1 MASNQ
6 ILHDPIERLTYT
18 SRATG
23 AMGTVA
29 LFGLLNQ
36 ARAKNAKLGLTG
48 HLLYADGLFTQCLEG
63 PTSSIDLLW
72 QSLVKDPRHEAIT
85 VIERGF
91 VTQRLFDEW
100 DMAFSSYRY
109 LNTFNMP
116 GFFPLD
122 ARGVSEKS
130 GLCAVF

>member
-1 MASNQ
+1 MTSNQ
-6 ILHDPIERLTYT
+6 KDISPIVRLKYT

-36 ARAKNAKLGLTG
+36 ARTKNAKLGLTG
-48 HLLYADGLFTQCLEG
+48 HLHYADGLFTQCLEG
-63 PTSSIDLLW
+63 PASAIDFLW
-72 QSLVKDPRHEAIT
+72 ESLIKDPRHDEIK
-85 VIERGF
+85 VMERG
-91 VTQRLFDEW
+91 VVRERRFDEW
-100 DMAFSSYRY
+100 AMAFSSYRY

-122 ARGVSEKS
+122 TRGMSEKS